1 VRVRKSLIWFRRA
14 GRPSAST
21 AGARN
26 EETRLYELLGAYG
39 VTAKTSE
46 PRSIRELRKKL
57 REVSSNQFTDAERTA
72 MLNAID

>member
-1 VRVRKSLIWFRRA
+1 V
-14 GRPSAST
+14 ST
-21 AGARN
+21 AGAGN

-57 REVSSNQFTDAERTA
+57 EVSSHQFTDAERTT
-72 MLNAID
+72 MLNAIDYVYGKVDWLSQDI